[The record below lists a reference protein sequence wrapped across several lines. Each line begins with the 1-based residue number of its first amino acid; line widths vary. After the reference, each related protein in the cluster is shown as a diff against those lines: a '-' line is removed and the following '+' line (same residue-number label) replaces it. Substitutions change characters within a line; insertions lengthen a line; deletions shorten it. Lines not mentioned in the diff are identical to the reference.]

1 MIRVIFLFLV
11 LSVLC
16 YLGIKAAEKMTG
28 QRFINLTKVAGYVI
42 ISSALAIVL
51 MFGLLVLF

>member
-1 MIRVIFLFLV
+1 MIRVIILFLV

-28 QRFINLTKVAGYVI
+28 QQLIKLTKIAGYVI
-42 ISSALAIVL
+42 ISSSLAIVL
-51 MFGLLVLF
+51 MFLMVIFF